1 MFVTNL
7 CRVYFI
13 TQSRAIM
20 SPFPDDKDD
29 FENDDF
35 ENKEDAVSQHA
46 RMLSVEIA
54 NRIHPSLDFFEEHLE
69 EVKEYALVTIA
80 QLEEVKLFLKRQN
93 VKREKSIT
101 STKREDSVFFSEKK
115 KKKKSKEQEQQQESF
130 GVSDDDDENE
140 NENDETSDDDEN
152 VLQSRDTRR
161 NQMEIDLSKLTARL
175 EQDFAFIDSARETLN
190 VIERK
195 VSEME
200 EDVWEKEK
208 ATVKTRVDQ
217 RVEQV
222 KDQFGRMFSSMFSSS
237 KE

>member
-1 MFVTNL
+1 
-7 CRVYFI
+7 
-13 TQSRAIM
+13 M

-29 FENDDF
+29 FDDE
-35 ENKEDAVSQHA
+35 ENKEDVVSQHA

-80 QLEEVKLFLKRQN
+80 RLEEVKLFLN
-93 VKREKSIT
+93 MSVKREKSARNE
-101 STKREDSVFFSEKK
+101 REHNVFSEK
-115 KKKKSKEQEQQQESF
+115 KKKKSKEQQQQQYQQQQSF
-130 GVSDDDDENE
+130 GGVSDDDDEI
-140 NENDETSDDDEN
+140 ENDETSDDD
-152 VLQSRDTRR
+152 VLRRDIQR
-161 NQMEIDLSKLTARL
+161 NRMEIDLSKLTARL

-222 KDQFGRMFSSMFSSS
+222 KDQFGRMFSSMFSSNTS

>member
-1 MFVTNL
+1 
-7 CRVYFI
+7 
-13 TQSRAIM
+13 M
-20 SPFPDDKDD
+20 SPFPDDKYDFDD
-29 FENDDF
+29 E
-35 ENKEDAVSQHA
+35 ENKEDVVSQHA

-93 VKREKSIT
+93 
-101 STKREDSVFFSEKK
+101 
-115 KKKKSKEQEQQQESF
+115 
-130 GVSDDDDENE
+130 
-140 NENDETSDDDEN
+140 
-152 VLQSRDTRR
+152 
-161 NQMEIDLSKLTARL
+161 LTARL

>member
-1 MFVTNL
+1 
-7 CRVYFI
+7 
-13 TQSRAIM
+13 M
-20 SPFPDDKDD
+20 SPFPDDKYDFDD
-29 FENDDF
+29 E
-35 ENKEDAVSQHA
+35 ENKEDVVSQHA

-101 STKREDSVFFSEKK
+101 STKKK
-115 KKKKSKEQEQQQESF
+115 KKKKSKEQEQHEQQESF
-130 GVSDDDDENE
+130 GVSDDENENE

-175 EQDFAFIDSARETLN
+175 EQDFAFIDSVRETLN

>member
-1 MFVTNL
+1 
-7 CRVYFI
+7 
-13 TQSRAIM
+13 M

-29 FENDDF
+29 FDDF

-101 STKREDSVFFSEKK
+101 STKK
-115 KKKKSKEQEQQQESF
+115 KKKKSKEQEQHEQQESF
-130 GVSDDDDENE
+130 GVSDDENENE

-152 VLQSRDTRR
+152 VLQSRDVRR

>member
-1 MFVTNL
+1 
-7 CRVYFI
+7 
-13 TQSRAIM
+13 M
-20 SPFPDDKDD
+20 SPFPDDKYD

-35 ENKEDAVSQHA
+35 ENKDDAVSQHA

-101 STKREDSVFFSEKK
+101 STKKK
-115 KKKKSKEQEQQQESF
+115 KKKKSKEQEQHEQQESF
-130 GVSDDDDENE
+130 GVSDDENENE

>member
-1 MFVTNL
+1 
-7 CRVYFI
+7 
-13 TQSRAIM
+13 M
-20 SPFPDDKDD
+20 SPFPDDDD
-29 FENDDF
+29 FDDE
-35 ENKEDAVSQHA
+35 ENKDVVSQHA

-101 STKREDSVFFSEKK
+101 STKREDSVFFSKKK
-115 KKKKSKEQEQQQESF
+115 KKKKSKEQEHEQQQQESF

-222 KDQFGRMFSSMFSSS
+222 KDQFGRMFSSMFSSNTS

>member
-1 MFVTNL
+1 
-7 CRVYFI
+7 
-13 TQSRAIM
+13 M
-20 SPFPDDKDD
+20 SPFPDDDD
-29 FENDDF
+29 FDDEEN
-35 ENKEDAVSQHA
+35 EDVVSQHA

-80 QLEEVKLFLKRQN
+80 QLEEVKLFLKRP
-93 VKREKSIT
+93 VKREKNT
-101 STKREDSVFFSEKK
+101 TRNTRERVFFSEKK
-115 KKKKSKEQEQQQESF
+115 KKKSKEQQQQQYQQQQSF
-130 GVSDDDDENE
+130 GGVSDDDDEI
-140 NENDETSDDDEN
+140 ENDETSDDD
-152 VLQSRDTRR
+152 VLRRDIQR
-161 NQMEIDLSKLTARL
+161 NRMEIDLSKLTARL

-222 KDQFGRMFSSMFSSS
+222 KDQFGRMFSSMFSSNTS

>member
-1 MFVTNL
+1 
-7 CRVYFI
+7 
-13 TQSRAIM
+13 M
-20 SPFPDDKDD
+20 SPFPDDDD
-29 FENDDF
+29 FDDF
-35 ENKEDAVSQHA
+35 ENKEDVVSQHA

-115 KKKKSKEQEQQQESF
+115 KKKKSKEQEHEQQQQESF
-130 GVSDDDDENE
+130 GVSDDENENE

-152 VLQSRDTRR
+152 VLQSRDVRR

>member
-1 MFVTNL
+1 
-7 CRVYFI
+7 
-13 TQSRAIM
+13 M
-20 SPFPDDKDD
+20 SPFPDDKYD
-29 FENDDF
+29 FDYF
-35 ENKEDAVSQHA
+35 ENKDAVSQHA

-101 STKREDSVFFSEKK
+101 STKREDSVFFSKKK
-115 KKKKSKEQEQQQESF
+115 KKKKSKEQEHEQQQQESF

>member
-1 MFVTNL
+1 
-7 CRVYFI
+7 
-13 TQSRAIM
+13 M
-20 SPFPDDKDD
+20 SPFPDDDD
-29 FENDDF
+29 FDDE
-35 ENKEDAVSQHA
+35 ENKEDVVSQHA

-101 STKREDSVFFSEKK
+101 STKKKK
-115 KKKKSKEQEQQQESF
+115 KKKKSKEQEQHEQQSF
-130 GVSDDDDENE
+130 GVSDDENENE

-152 VLQSRDTRR
+152 VLQSRDVRR

>member
-1 MFVTNL
+1 
-7 CRVYFI
+7 
-13 TQSRAIM
+13 M
-20 SPFPDDKDD
+20 SPFPDDKYD

-35 ENKEDAVSQHA
+35 ENKDDAVSQHA

-101 STKREDSVFFSEKK
+101 STKKK
-115 KKKKSKEQEQQQESF
+115 KKKKSKEQEQHEQQESF
-130 GVSDDDDENE
+130 GVSDDENENE

-152 VLQSRDTRR
+152 VLQSRDVRR

>member
-1 MFVTNL
+1 
-7 CRVYFI
+7 
-13 TQSRAIM
+13 M
-20 SPFPDDKDD
+20 SPFPDDDD
-29 FENDDF
+29 FDDE
-35 ENKEDAVSQHA
+35 ENKDVVSQHA

-80 QLEEVKLFLKRQN
+80 QLEEVKLFLKRP
-93 VKREKSIT
+93 VKREKNT
-101 STKREDSVFFSEKK
+101 TRNTRERVFFSEKK
-115 KKKKSKEQEQQQESF
+115 KKSKEQQQQQYQQQQSF
-130 GVSDDDDENE
+130 GGVSDDDDEI
-140 NENDETSDDDEN
+140 ENDETSDDD
-152 VLQSRDTRR
+152 VLRRDIQR
-161 NQMEIDLSKLTARL
+161 NRMEIDLSKLTARL

-222 KDQFGRMFSSMFSSS
+222 KDQFGRMFSSMFSSNTS

>member
-1 MFVTNL
+1 
-7 CRVYFI
+7 
-13 TQSRAIM
+13 M
-20 SPFPDDKDD
+20 SPCPDDDD
-29 FENDDF
+29 FDDF

-115 KKKKSKEQEQQQESF
+115 KKKKSKEQEQEHEQQESF
-130 GVSDDDDENE
+130 GVSDDENENE

>member
-1 MFVTNL
+1 
-7 CRVYFI
+7 
-13 TQSRAIM
+13 M
-20 SPFPDDKDD
+20 SPFPDDDD
-29 FENDDF
+29 FDD
-35 ENKEDAVSQHA
+35 EEDKDAVSQHA

-54 NRIHPSLDFFEEHLE
+54 NRIHPSLDFFEAHLE
-69 EVKEYALVTIA
+69 EVKEYALVTMA
-80 QLEEVKLFLKRQN
+80 RLEEVKLFLN
-93 VKREKSIT
+93 MSVKREKSARNE
-101 STKREDSVFFSEKK
+101 REHNVFSEK
-115 KKKKSKEQEQQQESF
+115 KKKKSKEQQQQQYHQQQSF
-130 GVSDDDDENE
+130 GGVSDDDDENE
-140 NENDETSDDDEN
+140 NDETSDDDD
-152 VLQSRDTRR
+152 VLRRDMRR
-161 NQMEIDLSKLTARL
+161 NRMEIDLSKLTARL

-222 KDQFGRMFSSMFSSS
+222 KDQFGRMFSSMFSSNTS

>member
-1 MFVTNL
+1 
-7 CRVYFI
+7 
-13 TQSRAIM
+13 M
-20 SPFPDDKDD
+20 SPFPDDKYDFDD
-29 FENDDF
+29 E
-35 ENKEDAVSQHA
+35 ENKEDVVSQHA

-115 KKKKSKEQEQQQESF
+115 KKKKSKEQEHEQQQQESF